1 MAPGNVPEVTPADAH
16 QREPEAVL
24 LDVRE
29 PDEWEAGH
37 APGALH
43 MALGTLGLEYGR
55 LPEDAPILCVCRGGG
70 RSEKAATAL
79 RSAGYDASNVVGGMK
94 SWQAGGLPVV
104 TDDGRPG
111 AVI

>member
-1 MAPGNVPEVTPADAH
+1 MAPSTVPEVAPDIAH
-16 QREPEAVL
+16 QRPPGAVL

-29 PDEWEAGH
+29 PDEWGAGH

-43 MALGTLGLEYGR
+43 IALGDLGRDYGQ
-55 LPEDAPILCVCRGGG
+55 LPRGEPILCVCRSGQ
-70 RSEKAATAL
+70 RSERAAGAL
-79 RSAGYDASNVVGGMK
+79 RGAGYDASNVVGGMK
-94 SWQAGGLPVV
+94 AWEVGGLPVV